1 MFSYTVTRTSNLV
14 LFFCQVFSEPYR
26 PLKKLVKATYNVHVA
41 EDLEQLVSV
50 LDLHVDRIMQ
60 IGMFAMACSGDER
73 RMCSVSIPCEMYLDG
88 S

>member
-1 MFSYTVTRTSNLV
+1 MRNSNLV
-14 LFFCQVFSEPYR
+14 LCFGQVFSEPYS
-26 PLKKLVKATYNVHVA
+26 PLKKLVKATCNVHVA
-41 EDLEQLVSV
+41 EDLEQLVSA

-73 RMCSVSIPCEMYLDG
+73 RMCSVSIHCEIYLDD